1 MALPDDGVA
10 RPNLPS
16 QAAPPPAISA
26 RLRDLSLD
34 DYARAAA
41 ILGVALY
48 VLGLLTVNVYLFQ
61 IGASDFSLLR
71 TRFILAGALAIFFL
85 TVFAMWVAALV
96 VAISAATQTWAL
108 RQTGQWRHT
117 RLAGP
122 TLLVALL
129 ITGFVVTVAQL
140 RASSPFTL
148 RTSAIAAIDGNLE
161 WLVISGVVL
170 PLLVLGI
177 GRWACR
183 RPTGEATASI
193 ELTATPILLTF
204 AFLLV
209 LFLFVDFFAA
219 SIFPAVPEQFGGAKP
234 KPVTLFLKPTA
245 NSLPGLRI
253 EPAAEVTDPIVVRLI
268 WEGEQGYLVQG
279 LTEPSAPYVQIA
291 RDQVAAVAYAA
302 EAVP

>member
-1 MALPDDGVA
+1 MPQPDAGATQLDHA
-10 RPNLPS
+10 SR
-16 QAAPPPAISA
+16 AATPPAV
-26 RLRDLSLD
+26 RTHLHDLSLD

-71 TRFILAGALAIFFL
+71 TRFILAGALAVFFL
-85 TVFAMWVAALV
+85 TVFAMWVAALA
-96 VAISAATQTWAL
+96 VAISAVMLAWAR
-108 RQTGQWRHT
+108 RQNGPRTSPSFT
-117 RLAGP
+117 GP

-129 ITGFVVTVAQL
+129 IAGFLVTVAQL
-140 RASSPFTL
+140 RTSSPFTL
-148 RTSAIAAIDGNLE
+148 STSAIAAIDGDLE

-183 RPTGEATASI
+183 RPTGQASASI
-193 ELTATPILLTF
+193 ELAATPILLTF

-245 NSLPGLRI
+245 NTLISLRDDAP
-253 EPAAEVTDPIVVRLI
+253 EAANAPLKVQLI

-279 LTEPSAPYVQIA
+279 LAEPNSPYVQIA
-291 RDQVAAVAYAA
+291 RDQVAAVEY
-302 EAVP
+302 PGKGGP